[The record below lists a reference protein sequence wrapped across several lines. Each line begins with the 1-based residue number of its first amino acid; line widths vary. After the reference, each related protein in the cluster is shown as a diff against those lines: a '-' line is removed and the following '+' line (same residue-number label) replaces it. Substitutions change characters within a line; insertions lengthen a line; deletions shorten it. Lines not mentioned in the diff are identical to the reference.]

1 MDGRTRLT
9 DERGFTFVEVLV
21 VMVILGI
28 LAAIALPQLK
38 PNEASAQDADAKL
51 TAASMHAHVETCFVE
66 TEDYGKCESSD
77 PLLEDQHMPTGAGP
91 GQVRVDAKNELGYAI
106 ASRSRS
112 GTTFYLV
119 KTDGA
124 KPVRSC
130 DRDYGGCRDGGW

>member
-1 MDGRTRLT
+1 MHGCNRLT

-38 PNEASAQDADAKL
+38 PNEASAHDADAKM
-51 TAASMHAHVETCFVE
+51 TSASMHTHVETCFVE
-66 TEDYGKCESSD
+66 TEDYGQCESSD
-77 PLLEDQHMPTGAGP
+77 PGLEDGNMPTGAGP
-91 GQVRVDAKNELGYAI
+91 GQVRVDSKSDLGYTI

-112 GTTFYLV
+112 GTTFFLV

-124 KPVRSC
+124 KPVRTC
-130 DRDYGGCRDGGW
+130 DRDYGGCRQGAW